1 MMRFSN
7 CNFKLIV
14 LIVSLWKYTNFNASA
29 LDLNSFFVKTYSQ
42 VTMGDFK
49 RIADLAVAVAKYSFE
64 VINWNVKSFMRIY
77 SWITRPIGKMFF
89 HSSHFVKKYD
99 EETCVFPTQFS
110 YDAAKPCTMFVQD
123 ISLSITRLRP
133 LPTRCCGFCQLGIC

>member
-77 SWITRPIGKMFF
+77 S
-89 HSSHFVKKYD
+89 
-99 EETCVFPTQFS
+99 
-110 YDAAKPCTMFVQD
+110 
-123 ISLSITRLRP
+123 
-133 LPTRCCGFCQLGIC
+133 